1 MTSLYHLSATL
12 TEALDIFADM
22 DDCSYAEKAEA
33 QVIINQLVSSFNDKA
48 VAVASFIRNLEVEA
62 DAISEA
68 KKAMDLREKALKAKA
83 SRLKDYLL
91 SEMNRTTTKQIK
103 SPYFVLSVRKNPVS
117 VVVVSGAVIGDDLL
131 LPAKPREPDKK
142 AIKSALESGRVID
155 GCSLVAGESLVIK

>member
-12 TEALDIFADM
+12 IEALDIFADM
-22 DDCSYAEKAEA
+22 DGCSDAEKAEA
-33 QVIINQLVSSFNDKA
+33 QVIINQLTSTFNDKA

-62 DAISEA
+62 DAISDA

-91 SEMNRTTTKQIK
+91 SEMNRTATKQIK

-117 VVVVSGAVIGDDLL
+117 VLVASGAVISDDLL

-142 AIKSALESGRVID
+142 AIKAAIEGGRCVI
-155 GCSLVAGESLVIK
+155 GCSLERTKSLVIK

>member
-22 DDCSYAEKAEA
+22 DGYSDAEKAEA
-33 QVIINQLVSSFNDKA
+33 QVIINQLTNTFNDKA

-62 DAISEA
+62 EAISEA
-68 KKAMDLREKALKAKA
+68 RKSMDVREKSLKAKA
-83 SRLKDYLL
+83 SRLKNYLL
-91 SEMNRTTTKQIK
+91 SEMKRTETKQIK

-117 VVVVSGAVIGDDLL
+117 VLIMSHAIIGDDLL

-142 AIKSALESGRVID
+142 AIKAALEGGKMII
-155 GCSLVAGESLVIK
+155 GCSLESGESLVIK